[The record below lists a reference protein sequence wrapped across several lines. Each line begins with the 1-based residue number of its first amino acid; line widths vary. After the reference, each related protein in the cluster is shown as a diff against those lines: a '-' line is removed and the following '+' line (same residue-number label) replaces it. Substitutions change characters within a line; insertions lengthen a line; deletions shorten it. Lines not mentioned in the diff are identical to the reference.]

1 MFEEFIWKN
10 KFDMAYLPVLQKKL
24 CFEGEC
30 AGNEFLNYGVLLTLA
45 TIISTYGVIAG
56 STATVI
62 GAMIIAPMMTPIMA
76 STLAIVLGDTKRAGR
91 SLMIVTISTVYVI
104 LLAVLLTC
112 SISSLA
118 IDFQENH
125 EIISRTAPDMFAL
138 YVALAS
144 GAAGAFVV
152 SRESISDSL
161 PGVAIAI
168 SLVPPL
174 SVVGISLS
182 KYHWGDATG
191 SFLLFLT
198 NLFAILVSGGAVF
211 WISGINPGWM
221 DKTRSK
227 KRKQAFSIAV
237 ICVALISVPLFI
249 SGYETLGQA
258 YNTKETQDITKNWLS
273 GSGYEITALD
283 LRKQNLTLNII
294 GTGEMPDPELLYRA
308 LDDHFKKPITIEMRV
323 IPVNIIHYSPETR
336 SYPPITYFALQ

>member
-1 MFEEFIWKN
+1 MLEEFIRVN
-10 KFDMAYLPVLQKKL
+10 KFDQAYLPILQKKL

-30 AGNEFLNYGVLLTLA
+30 AGNGILNYGVLLTLA

-62 GAMIIAPMMTPIMA
+62 GAMIIAPLMTPIMA
-76 STLAIVLGDTKRAGR
+76 TTLAIVLGDTHRAGK
-91 SLMIVTISTVYVI
+91 SLIMVTISTVFVI
-104 LLAVLLTC
+104 LLAALLTC
-112 SISSLA
+112 SISPLA
-118 IDFQENH
+118 IDFQGNP
-125 EIISRTAPDMFAL
+125 EILSRTAPDMFAL

-144 GAAGAFVV
+144 GAAGAFAV
-152 SRESISDSL
+152 SRESVSDSL

-182 KYHWGDATG
+182 KFQWGDASG

-221 DKTRSK
+221 DKSRSK
-227 KRKQAFSIAV
+227 KRKQAFTIAV

-249 SGYETLGQA
+249 SGYETLEQA
-258 YNTKETQDITKNWLS
+258 YYSKEAQDITKNWLS
-273 GSGYEITALD
+273 GSGYEITTFD
-283 LRKQNLTLNII
+283 LRKQNLTFHII
-294 GTGEMPDPELLYRA
+294 GTGEIPDLDYLHLA
-308 LDDHFKKPITIEMRV
+308 LDEHFKKPIAIEMRA
-323 IPVNIIHYSPETR
+323 IPINILHYPSDTG
-336 SYPPITYFALQ
+336 Q